1 MKAFSNENSTLVS
14 PQEQANRAAA
24 DAANAGG
31 IFLSRL
37 ESERVHLLSLRAAL
51 ERATERTGIIFDDL
65 QFRAHN
71 LNGVAGTLEASAV
84 AKAAHQL
91 EDAAFAASRTHSN
104 SADIPVRAALDSL
117 IRMLG
122 QFDDG
127 ESTVMGG
134 EPAIRINSR

>member
-1 MKAFSNENSTLVS
+1 MKAFSNENSTLVG
-14 PQEQANRAAA
+14 PQEQANRAAT

-31 IFLSRL
+31 MFLSRL
-37 ESERVHLLSLRAAL
+37 ESERVHLVSLRAAL

-71 LNGVAGTLEASAV
+71 LNGVAGTLEASSV

-117 IRMLG
+117 IRLLG

-127 ESTVMGG
+127 ESPVMAG
-134 EPAIRINSR
+134 EPAIRILSR

>member
-1 MKAFSNENSTLVS
+1 MKALTNENSSMVS
-14 PQEQANRAAA
+14 PQEHASRAAA

-37 ESERVHLLSLRAAL
+37 ESERVHLVSLRAAL

-71 LNGVAGTLEASAV
+71 LNGVAGTLEASDV

-104 SADIPVRAALDSL
+104 SADIPVRAALDGL
-117 IRMLG
+117 IRLLG
-122 QFDDG
+122 QFDAG
-127 ESTVMGG
+127 ESTSMTS
-134 EPAIRINSR
+134 EPGIRIISR

>member
-127 ESTVMGG
+127 ESPVMAG
-134 EPAIRINSR
+134 EAAIRILSR

>member
-1 MKAFSNENSTLVS
+1 MKAFSNENATMIT
-14 PQEQANRAAA
+14 PHEQASRLAG
-24 DAANAGG
+24 DAANASGM
-31 IFLSRL
+31 FLSRL
-37 ESERVHLLSLRAAL
+37 ESERVHLVSLRAAL

-71 LNGVAGTLEASAV
+71 LNGVAGTLEASSV

-117 IRMLG
+117 IRLLA

-127 ESTVMGG
+127 ESAVMTA
-134 EPAIRINSR
+134 EPAIRVISR